1 MNCNI
6 LNLRH
11 LTVLLILCTAFLG
24 GAIPAFAQQGGK
36 KMTGQVIDENK
47 EPMIGVSILI
57 VGTSTGTVTDFDG
70 NYTLNVPKD
79 SKELQF
85 SYVGYETKVITIP
98 VNSNVLNVQMKSD
111 SQVLSDVVI
120 IGYGTQRKSDLTGSV
135 ASVGTKDFNKGMVSS
150 PEELVNGKIAGVQIV
165 NGGGSPTSVSTIRIR
180 GGASLNASNDPLIV
194 LDGVP
199 MEVGGSISGGG
210 NFLSLISPS
219 DIECMTVL
227 KDASSTAIYGSRAS
241 NGVII
246 ITTKKGSGSDIKVS
260 FQTTNSIATKTKTS
274 DMLNTDDII
283 NIVNQY
289 GTERQKSLLGN
300 YRTNWNDLTITF
312 DGTDDRLV
320 IQGYFSSENNRNFN
334 VTFADGTRYA
344 YDSEENPLKQVH
356 ATEYDDWM
364 SAWSDN
370 GIVIHGD
377 GGNDTLNGG
386 SGNDVLD
393 GGVGNDCLYG
403 GNGNDTYIFGIGYG
417 SDIVEDNDGE
427 NKIIINE
434 MTLDMVTF
442 NINEYGDLTISINDS
457 EDILTIK
464 NFNSEL
470 FTFEFANGIFGTV
483 NADTAEFIQIVS
495 ED

>member
-194 LDGVP
+194 LDG
-199 MEVGGSISGGG
+199 GS
-210 NFLSLISPS
+210 
-219 DIECMTVL
+219 
-227 KDASSTAIYGSRAS
+227 YGSGWFHIRRRKLS
-241 NGVII
+241 
-246 ITTKKGSGSDIKVS
+246 KPYKS
-260 FQTTNSIATKTKTS
+260 
-274 DMLNTDDII
+274 
-283 NIVNQY
+283 
-289 GTERQKSLLGN
+289 ERH
-300 YRTNWNDLTITF
+300 R
-312 DGTDDRLV
+312 
-320 IQGYFSSENNRNFN
+320 
-334 VTFADGTRYA
+334 
-344 YDSEENPLKQVH
+344 
-356 ATEYDDWM
+356 EYDR
-364 SAWSDN
+364 AERCF
-370 GIVIHGD
+370 IHCYLWI
-377 GGNDTLNGG
+377 T
-386 SGNDVLD
+386 
-393 GGVGNDCLYG
+393 
-403 GNGNDTYIFGIGYG
+403 
-417 SDIVEDNDGE
+417 
-427 NKIIINE
+427 
-434 MTLDMVTF
+434 
-442 NINEYGDLTISINDS
+442 SIQRRHHHNNQKGKR
-457 EDILTIK
+457 E
-464 NFNSEL
+464 
-470 FTFEFANGIFGTV
+470 
-483 NADTAEFIQIVS
+483 
-495 ED
+495 